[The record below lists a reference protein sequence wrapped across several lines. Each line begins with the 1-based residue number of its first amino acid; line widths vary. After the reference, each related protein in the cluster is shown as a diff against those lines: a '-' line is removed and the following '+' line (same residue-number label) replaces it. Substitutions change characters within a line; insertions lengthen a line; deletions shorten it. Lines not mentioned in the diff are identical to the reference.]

1 MNASLVSMPVLVGLI
16 TTALLFDFLNGLH
29 DSANSIATVVA
40 TRVLRPLTAVLWAS
54 FFNFIAF
61 TVFGLHVAATMG
73 SGVVPPDLVDP
84 QVVFGALTGAIV
96 WNVVTWRFG
105 IPSSSSHAL
114 VGGLIGAGM
123 AKAGSAAVVWN
134 GVGIIGAAIVLS
146 PLIGFLF
153 AMGLVLGTAWV
164 AKRATPFAVD
174 RKFRV
179 LQFVSSSLL
188 SLAHGGNDAQKTMG
202 IITVLLYSQGML
214 NGDFHVPMWV
224 VLTCQGAMA
233 LGTLCGGWRIVRTVG
248 SRITRLTPMQGFCA
262 ETGGALALF
271 GATWLGIPVST
282 THTITGSIIGVGAAR
297 RTSAVRWGVTQN
309 ILLAWVITLPA
320 SAAVAAGCYWL
331 TVVLAW

>member
-1 MNASLVSMPVLVGLI
+1 
-16 TTALLFDFLNGLH
+16 
-29 DSANSIATVVA
+29 
-40 TRVLRPLTAVLWAS
+40 
-54 FFNFIAF
+54 
-61 TVFGLHVAATMG
+61 
-73 SGVVPPDLVDP
+73 
-84 QVVFGALTGAIV
+84 
-96 WNVVTWRFG
+96 
-105 IPSSSSHAL
+105 
-114 VGGLIGAGM
+114 
-123 AKAGSAAVVWN
+123 
-134 GVGIIGAAIVLS
+134 
-146 PLIGFLF
+146 
-153 AMGLVLGTAWV
+153 
-164 AKRATPFAVD
+164 
-174 RKFRV
+174 
-179 LQFVSSSLL
+179 
-188 SLAHGGNDAQKTMG
+188 MG

-248 SRITRLTPMQGFCA
+248 SHITRLTPMQGFCA

-331 TVVLAW
+331 TVVFAW